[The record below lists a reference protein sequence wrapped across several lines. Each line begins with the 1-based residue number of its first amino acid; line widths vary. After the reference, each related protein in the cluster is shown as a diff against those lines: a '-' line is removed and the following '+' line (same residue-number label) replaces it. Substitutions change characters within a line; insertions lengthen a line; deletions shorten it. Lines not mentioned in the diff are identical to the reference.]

1 MNAYP
6 KEGGITLNTKINIS
20 STLMFLIGFT
30 LPIGE
35 QMNQYLPYSSKL
47 FAIVGFMVILYAG
60 MLIVKENKSQFSKLQ
75 MQLMLVLIFI
85 FFINVIRMIIG
96 VDSLSMYLL
105 QEVLFALIALSITM
119 IAPRNINAYKAF
131 SIGYIMDFF
140 ILTFFSSY
148 NTYYGNEVRFVGTY
162 LNPNRYALDIML
174 AIYIL
179 MSFIVDNKKI
189 LLRVILIL
197 LSLFC
202 VYLLLETGTR
212 SVLLAVLICALL
224 YIYYNFSQKQKIIL
238 LIIIPIIALIIL
250 VIFAGEIIFQRFIGG
265 NYESSGYIDNIRWGI
280 WQDYLSNIDKYWLT
294 GIAEQQMHTI
304 SKKTP
309 HNTYLGIF
317 VRYGIICFAVTI
329 IFIFNLI
336 KRAMT
341 NIKRTAFKGEKMM
354 IYAMLSIFIVC
365 MFMEM
370 QHVRLFWVSI
380 AIGIVLLDNDTAS
393 KNNTINLDC

>member
-1 MNAYP
+1 M
-6 KEGGITLNTKINIS
+6 
-20 STLMFLIGFT
+20 MFLIGLT

-60 MLIVKENKSQFSKLQ
+60 IVIVKENKSQLSKLQ

-85 FFINVIRMIIG
+85 FFVNVIRIIMSEA
-96 VDSLSMYLL
+96 SLSMYLL
-105 QEVLFALIALSITM
+105 QEVLFALTALAITVL
-119 IAPRNINAYKAF
+119 APRNKNTYKAF
-131 SIGYIMDFF
+131 SIGYILTFF

-162 LNPNRYALDIML
+162 LNPNRYAVDIML

-179 MSFIVDNKKI
+179 LSFIVDNKKI
-189 LLRVILIL
+189 LIRVILIL

-212 SVLLAVLICALL
+212 SVLLAVLICAVL
-224 YIYYNFSQKQKIIL
+224 YIYYNFSQKQKMIL
-238 LIIIPIIALIIL
+238 SIIIPIIALIIL
-250 VIFAGEIIFQRFIGG
+250 VVFAGKIIFQRFIGG
-265 NYESSGYIDNIRWGI
+265 NYESSGYSDNIRWGI
-280 WQDYLSNIDKYWLT
+280 WQSYLSNIDKYWLT
-294 GIAEQQMHTI
+294 GITEQQMHLI

-317 VRYGIICFAVTI
+317 VRYGVIGFVVTI

-336 KRAMT
+336 KRSMA

-354 IYAMLSIFIVC
+354 IYALLSTFIVC

-370 QHVRLFWVSI
+370 QSIRLFWIII
-380 AIGIVLLDNDTAS
+380 AMAIVILDNETVL
-393 KNNTINLDC
+393 KNNTFDIDC